1 MNCKT
6 LIDLAE
12 LVAVF
17 LLVGALLWVV
27 GGAA

>member
-1 MNCKT
+1 MKCKT

-17 LLVGALLWVV
+17 LLVGALLWTL
-27 GGAA
+27 GGDV

>member
-12 LVAVF
+12 LAAVF
-17 LLVGALLWVV
+17 LLVGALLWTL
-27 GGAA
+27 GGGV

>member
-12 LVAVF
+12 LAVVF